1 MSNIL
6 NIGKSALNA
15 AQIGIAT
22 TGHNIANAS
31 TPGYTRQVIVQA
43 ASQAQNFGYGFVG
56 QGTDITGINR
66 VYNDTLA
73 KQLLNTTSTSSA
85 SSAYYNSINEI
96 NSLLSDSNA
105 GLSPVMTKF
114 FSAVS
119 AAAANPTD
127 VATRQTVLSSA
138 NSMLNRFS
146 AVNSRL
152 DDIRQ
157 SLNTQVSA
165 SVNTINS
172 YATQISQ
179 LNLVIDKAMSTTGNP
194 PNDLM
199 DQRDLLMSK
208 LSEQV
213 KTTVVKQSNG
223 NYDVFIGN
231 GMPLVVGDDTYPLYA
246 QASYTSPNRLEI
258 AYGDKSNPK
267 IIDSATLAGG
277 SLGGILTFRNETLD
291 TVQNQ
296 IGQLAIT
303 LATQFNEM
311 QEKGYDLNGTAGVAM
326 FNIPQPQ
333 TTSSSNNVDKSKMAS
348 ATFVPG
354 QSQQL
359 TSSDYTLKYTGG
371 QYNIIR
377 NSDKTVTSAAT
388 LPVTV
393 DGIEFNVNTS
403 SPVEGDEYMI
413 RPTQGAASKITL
425 AFDDVEKLALA
436 ERVDANGNV
445 IAFKGAGDNANGLRL
460 AQLQDAASVRLLGS
474 NANRSYAQAFALMV
488 SAVGTKTNEMMVT
501 SKADASALE
510 GATSAM
516 QSESGVNID
525 EEAANLLRYQ
535 QAYQAAGK
543 MMQIASQLF
552 DVLLQLGQ

>member
-1 MSNIL
+1 MSSIL
-6 NIGKSALNA
+6 NIGKTALNA
-15 AQIGIAT
+15 AQIGITT

-31 TPGYTRQVIVQA
+31 TPGYNRQVIVQSA
-43 ASQAQNFGYGFVG
+43 AQAQNFGYGFVG
-56 QGTDITGINR
+56 QGTDISGVSR

-73 KQLLNTTSTSSA
+73 KQLLTTTATSSS

-96 NSLLSDSNA
+96 NGLLSDSNA
-105 GLSPVMTKF
+105 GLSPVMTQF
-114 FSAVS
+114 FSAIS
-119 AAAANPTD
+119 AAAASPTD
-127 VATRQTVLSSA
+127 VATRQTVISSA
-138 NSMLNRFS
+138 NSMLNRFA

-152 DDIRQ
+152 DAIRQ

-165 SVNTINS
+165 GVNTINS

-179 LNLVIDKAMSTTGNP
+179 LNTVIEKAMSTTGNP

-199 DQRDLLMSK
+199 DQRDLLLSK

-223 NYDVFIGN
+223 NYDIFVGN
-231 GMPLVVGDDTYPLYA
+231 GMPLVVGDDTYSLYA
-246 QASYTSPNRLEI
+246 RSSYTDPNRLEI
-258 AYGDKSNPK
+258 AYGDPSSPK
-267 IIDSATLAGG
+267 IIDSSTLSGG
-277 SLGGILTFRNETLD
+277 SLGGLLAFRNETLD

-303 LATQFNEM
+303 MATQFNEM
-311 QEKGYDLNGTAGVAM
+311 QQNGYDLNGTAGTAL
-326 FNIPQPQ
+326 FNVPQPMV
-333 TTSSSNNVDKSKMAS
+333 TSSTNNVDKSKQAT
-348 ATFVPG
+348 ATFAAG

-359 TSSDYTLKYTGG
+359 TNSDYSLRYTNG

-377 NSDKTVTSAAT
+377 NSDKLVTANVT

-393 DGIEFNVNTS
+393 DGITFDVNTTT
-403 SPVEGDEYMI
+403 PAEGDEYMI
-413 RPTQGAASKITL
+413 RPTQGAAGKITL
-425 AFDDVEKLALA
+425 AFNDVQKLALA

-445 IAFKGAGDNANGLRL
+445 VAFKGTGDNGNGLRL
-460 AQLQDAASVRLLGS
+460 AKLQDSASVRLLGS
-474 NANRSYAQAFALMV
+474 NSNRSYAQAFALMV
-488 SAVGTKTNEMMVT
+488 SAVGTKTNEMMIT

-510 GATSAM
+510 SATSAM
-516 QSESGVNID
+516 QSESGVNLD

-543 MMQIASQLF
+543 MMQIA
-552 DVLLQLGQ
+552 

>member
-66 VYNDTLA
+66 VYNETLA
-73 KQLLNTTSTSSA
+73 KQLLTTTSTSGA

-96 NSLLSDSNA
+96 NGLLSDANA

-114 FSAVS
+114 FSAIS

-127 VATRQTVLSSA
+127 VATRQTVISSA

-146 AVNSRL
+146 AMNSRL

-165 SVNTINS
+165 SVTSINS

-179 LNLVIDKAMSTTGNP
+179 LNQVIEKATSTTGNP
-194 PNDLM
+194 PNDLL
-199 DQRDLLMSK
+199 DQRDLLLSK

-213 KTTVVKQSNG
+213 KTNVVKQANG

-231 GMPLVVGDDTYPLYA
+231 GMPLVVGDDTYQLYT
-246 QASYTSPNRLEI
+246 QASPTAPDRLEI
-258 AYGDKSNPK
+258 AYGDRSAPK
-267 IIDSATLAGG
+267 IIDGSSLGGG
-277 SLGGILTFRNETLD
+277 SLGGLLTFRNETLD
-291 TVQNQ
+291 SVQNQ

-311 QEKGYDLNGTAGVAM
+311 QQQGYDLNGTAGVAM
-326 FNIPQPQ
+326 FNVPQPVA
-333 TTSSSNNVDKSKMAS
+333 TSSASNIDKTKQAT

-354 QSQQL
+354 QSQQI

-377 NSDKTVTSAAT
+377 NSDKVVTSTAT
-388 LPVTV
+388 LPITV

-425 AFDDVEKLALA
+425 AFEDVEKLALA

-445 IAFKGAGDNANGLRL
+445 IAFKGPGDNGNGLRL
-460 AQLQDAASVRLLGS
+460 GKLADTANVRTLGS
-474 NANRSYAQAFALMV
+474 NGNRSYAQAFALMV

-510 GATSAM
+510 NATTAM

>member
-1 MSNIL
+1 MSSIL
-6 NIGKSALNA
+6 NIGKTALNA
-15 AQIGIAT
+15 AQIGITT

-31 TPGYTRQVIVQA
+31 TPGYNRQVIVQSA
-43 ASQAQNFGYGFVG
+43 AQAQNFGYGFVG
-56 QGTDITGINR
+56 QGTDIAGVSR

-73 KQLLNTTSTSSA
+73 KQLLNTTATSSS

-96 NSLLSDSNA
+96 NGLLSDSNA
-105 GLSPVMTKF
+105 GLSPVMTQF

-119 AAAANPTD
+119 AAAASPTD
-127 VATRQTVLSSA
+127 VATRQTVISSA
-138 NSMLNRFS
+138 NSMLNRFA

-152 DDIRQ
+152 DAIRQ

-165 SVNTINS
+165 GVNTINS

-179 LNLVIDKAMSTTGNP
+179 LNTVIEKAMSSTGNP

-199 DQRDLLMSK
+199 DQRDLLLSK

-223 NYDVFIGN
+223 NYDIFVGN
-231 GMPLVVGDDTYPLYA
+231 GMPLVVGDDTYSLYA
-246 QASYTSPNRLEI
+246 RASYTDPNRLEI
-258 AYGDKSNPK
+258 AYGDPASPK
-267 IIDSATLAGG
+267 IIDSSTLSGG
-277 SLGGILTFRNETLD
+277 SLGGLLAFRNETLD

-303 LATQFNEM
+303 MATQFNEM
-311 QEKGYDLNGTAGVAM
+311 QQNGYDLNGTAGTAL
-326 FNIPQPQ
+326 FNVPQPMV
-333 TTSSSNNVDKSKMAS
+333 TSSANNIDKSKQAT
-348 ATFVPG
+348 ATFAAG

-359 TSSDYTLKYTGG
+359 TNSDYSLRYTNG

-377 NSDKTVTSAAT
+377 NSDKLVTANVT
-388 LPVTV
+388 LPVTL
-393 DGIEFNVNTS
+393 DGITFDVNTTT
-403 SPVEGDEYMI
+403 PVEGDEYMI
-413 RPTQGAASKITL
+413 RPTQGAAGKITL
-425 AFDDVEKLALA
+425 AFNDVQKLALA

-445 IAFKGAGDNANGLRL
+445 VAFKGPGDNGNGLRL
-460 AQLQDAASVRLLGS
+460 AKLQDSASVRLLGS
-474 NANRSYAQAFALMV
+474 NSNRSYAQAFALMV
-488 SAVGTKTNEMMVT
+488 SAVGTKTNEMMIT

-510 GATSAM
+510 SATSAM
-516 QSESGVNID
+516 QSESGVNLD

-543 MMQIASQLF
+543 MMQIAGQLF
-552 DVLLQLGQ
+552 DVLLQLGR